1 MENIKNHESDR
12 IEFPEQKIID
22 VDMKKEVERS
32 FIEYS
37 MSVIASRAL
46 PDVRDGMK
54 PGQRRIL
61 YAMYEDHLTSDKP
74 FRKSATTVG
83 NVLGRYHPHGDAAV
97 YGTMV
102 RMAQDFSYRY
112 TLVEGHGNFGSVDGD
127 GAAAYRYTEARLSKI
142 SDELMRDLDKN
153 VVVMTKNFDNRLD
166 EPTVLPARFPN
177 LLVNGSVGIAVGMAT
192 NIPTHNLGEVIDG
205 TIYRMDNPE
214 STVEELMEYIK
225 GPDFPTGATVYGVN
239 GIIEAYK
246 TGRGRIV
253 VRAKANIEED
263 HRRIVFTEIPYMVN
277 KSTLCESI
285 GNLVNEKRIEGI
297 TDIRDESGRGGMRIV
312 IEYRRDANAQV
323 ILNQLYK
330 YTQLQDT
337 FAANML
343 ALVNNEPKT
352 LSLPEILDLYIAHQ
366 ESVIKRRTQ
375 YDLDKALARQHIL
388 EGYKIANDNID
399 EIVELMKTSKSI
411 PDSKERLMERYGL
424 SELQAQAIVE
434 MTLGRLT
441 GLERQKIED
450 ELARLAALI
459 ADLRDILANEW
470 RVKDIIKAEMFEIKR
485 KFADERRTEILPA
498 EEDILLEDLIERH
511 ECVITLTH
519 AGYVKRQPADIYS
532 AQHRGGKGI
541 IGITTKKEDFIEKV
555 IGVHSHSHLMF
566 FTNIGKV
573 YMKKAYQIP
582 EASRTAK
589 GTFIKNVL
597 ELADGEKITAMISV
611 PEFNE
616 NEYLVMVTRNGVIKK
631 TLLSEYEYQR
641 KLGKKAINLDEDDEL
656 LFVMRTE
663 GNSNIVL
670 ATRNGM
676 ATRFDERNVR
686 KMGRV
691 ARGVR
696 GIKLREG
703 DYVIGVAVVDESKKL
718 LTVTENGFGKRCEFS
733 ELREMKNRGG
743 YGVRIHKLS
752 EKTSLLAGI
761 AAVDEDSDIML
772 ITDQG
777 QMIRVHASD
786 VSVYSRTAGGV
797 IIMRLSDGQHV
808 VNLTR
813 VAKDE
818 PEDEVAPASEALP
831 DEIDAEGEALEI
843 VEGDEEV
850 ADEVEESEI
859 PEE

>member
-1 MENIKNHESDR
+1 
-12 IEFPEQKIID
+12 
-22 VDMKKEVERS
+22 MKKEVERS

-352 LSLPEILDLYIAHQ
+352 LSLPEILDLYIEHQ

-470 RVKDIIKAEMFEIKR
+470 RVKDIIKAEMIEIKR

-519 AGYVKRQPADIYS
+519 AGYVKRQPADTYS

-541 IGITTKKEDFIEKV
+541 IGMTTKEEDFIEKV

-752 EKTSLLAGI
+752 EKTGLLAGI

-797 IIMRLSDGQHV
+797 IVMRLSDGQRV

-818 PEDEVAPASEALP
+818 PEDEVALASEALP
-831 DEIDAEGEALEI
+831 DDIDAEGEALEI

-850 ADEVEESEI
+850 ADEVEESEESEESEI

>member
-1 MENIKNHESDR
+1 
-12 IEFPEQKIID
+12 
-22 VDMKKEVERS
+22 
-32 FIEYS
+32 
-37 MSVIASRAL
+37 
-46 PDVRDGMK
+46 
-54 PGQRRIL
+54 
-61 YAMYEDHLTSDKP
+61 
-74 FRKSATTVG
+74 
-83 NVLGRYHPHGDAAV
+83 
-97 YGTMV
+97 
-102 RMAQDFSYRY
+102 
-112 TLVEGHGNFGSVDGD
+112 
-127 GAAAYRYTEARLSKI
+127 
-142 SDELMRDLDKN
+142 
-153 VVVMTKNFDNRLD
+153 MTKNFDNRLD

-214 STVEELMEYIK
+214 CSVEELMEYIK

-246 TGRGRIV
+246 TGRGRII

-285 GNLVNEKRIEGI
+285 GNLVNVKRIEGI

-352 LSLPEILDLYIAHQ
+352 LSLPEILDLYIEHQ

-411 PDSKERLMERYGL
+411 PDSKERLMERYSL

-470 RVKDIIKAEMFEIKR
+470 RVKDIIKSEMLEIKR

-519 AGYVKRQPADIYS
+519 AGYVKRQPADTYS
-532 AQHRGGKGI
+532 AQNRGGKGI
-541 IGITTKKEDFIEKV
+541 IGMTTKEEDFIEKV
-555 IGVHSHSHLMF
+555 IGVHSHSYLMF

-589 GTFIKNVL
+589 GTFVKNIIEL
-597 ELADGEKITAMISV
+597 EDGEKVTAMISV
-611 PEFNE
+611 PKFNE
-616 NEYLVMVTRNGVIKK
+616 NEYLVLVTKHGIIKK

-641 KLGKKAINLDEDDEL
+641 KLGKKAINLDEGDEL
-656 LFVMRTE
+656 VFVMRTE
-663 GNSNIVL
+663 GTSNIVL
-670 ATRNGM
+670 ATRDGK

-691 ARGVR
+691 ARGGR

-703 DYVIGVAVVDESKKL
+703 DYGVGAAVVDESKKL
-718 LTVTENGFGKRCEFS
+718 LTITENGFGKRCEFS

-752 EKTSLLAGI
+752 EKTGQLTGVAV
-761 AAVDEDSDIML
+761 VDEDSDIML

-808 VNLTR
+808 VNLTK

-818 PEDEVAPASEALP
+818 PEDEVAPASESLEAEELEVTEAIEEAE
-831 DEIDAEGEALEI
+831 EIAQEAEELENT
-843 VEGDEEV
+843 EEYYRIKIKG
-850 ADEVEESEI
+850 SG
-859 PEE
+859 